1 MNLRHLLSMGVFA
14 LFLGLAGGSD
24 ASKQGGT
31 QLGNQMDAYAIEY
44 VENQGILEAGE
55 TILVWYDV
63 TIALDGSEA
72 AMVTDQR
79 VIYHKAGRNT
89 AIDLKDVVS
98 IDAQDAGAMGDII
111 DVTAADGQ
119 RMRIEV
125 APLNGGDLFLS
136 ELERAWSNAQ

>member
-1 MNLRHLLSMGVFA
+1 LTTRHFLSVGVLA

-31 QLGNQMDAYAIEY
+31 QLGNQMDGYAVEY
-44 VENQGILEAGE
+44 IAEQGLLEEGE
-55 TILVWYDV
+55 TVLVWYDV

-72 AMVTDQR
+72 ALVTNER
-79 VIYHKAGRNT
+79 VIYHKAGRNSSI
-89 AIDLKDVVS
+89 ALADIVS
-98 IDAQDAGAMGDII
+98 IDTQDAGAMGDII
-111 DVTAADGQ
+111 DVTAADGS

-125 APLNGGDLFLS
+125 APLNGGDLFVS